1 MKQFISYIILTS
13 LSLISIANAH
23 DHDIKELN
31 PNTLKVYTES
41 DFMPFNYYNE
51 NGDFVGI
58 GVDIVNKILED
69 AKFDHTKPRVIP
81 WARGYFLAQNASN
94 TLLFSI
100 FRTEQRKD
108 LFYWI
113 GPIATSKMVI
123 LTKKTNVL
131 NPNNYSIAAVRDSA
145 SMQLALKRGMKQENI
160 MRTNHSD
167 LGLRLLNLDRVDA
180 WAINYPTA
188 LTEIK
193 KAGLNPNDYY
203 IYDVLA
209 EKDVYMVLSKDT
221 NQEIKDYFTEK
232 LDELKKNGFI
242 KKTVAKYHLSDY
254 KTSK

>member
-1 MKQFISYIILTS
+1 MKKLLSYIILTT
-13 LSLISIANAH
+13 LAFNANAH
-23 DHDIKELN
+23 DHDIKELD

-58 GVDIVNKILED
+58 GVEVVNQILQD
-69 AKFDHTKPRVIP
+69 AKFDHTKTRVIP
-81 WARGYFLAQNASN
+81 WARGYYLAQNIPN

-100 FRTEQRKD
+100 FKTTQRKD

-123 LTKKTNVL
+123 LTKKTNVI
-131 NPNNYSIAAVRDSA
+131 NPNNYTIAAVRDSA
-145 SMQLALKRGMKQENI
+145 SMQLALQRGIKKENI

-188 LTEIK
+188 VTEIK
-193 KAGLNPNDYY
+193 KANLNINDYY
-203 IYDVLA
+203 VYDVLA
-209 EKDVYMVLSKDT
+209 EKEVYMALSKDT
-221 NQEIKDYFTEK
+221 NQEIKDFFTEK
-232 LDELKKNGFI
+232 LDELQKNGFLSEML
-242 KKTVAKYHLSDY
+242 KKYHLHDY
-254 KTSK
+254 SKDIK